1 MKKIFYPILAAAAIL
16 TACNEEVITDGTG
29 SLSFRIGEVADQYY
43 TKADAV
49 NTDEFFVTLSDWNGN
64 AVTVDGVTYSNIP
77 YKNLPAEI
85 SGLPSGPYTVTV
97 SSHEETPAAAFD
109 TPVYGGSTSFNVKTG
124 ATTPVSVKCSV
135 QNVKVTV
142 NPSANFLSELTTY
155 TITVKNEHG
164 GTIHWTNNAEMTGT
178 NVASD
183 LTLPAHF
190 SVSALDVTVTGYRKI
205 SGAEVNLEENAN
217 WNGKITDVA
226 AADHHII
233 NIDAQTTGGIGGA
246 TDGENGITLIVDGTG
261 LNEVN
266 TELNVP
272 GYEDVGVDGPDR
284 GENEDDGDDSGDDN
298 GTNSENVTILWPG
311 NEIETSTG
319 LYKTMDIQSGMTV
332 ELTVSA
338 TAGIKG
344 FVVKLTSDTPSFM
357 SMVCQ
362 LTSDGSTDGAPDE
375 AKANAF
381 VAQNNYAILDLIG
394 DPVAV
399 KSLGNVGLKTGSEI
413 EGKEEVLFSLSTLV
427 PLIPTAGG
435 ADPDTYH
442 TFTLTVTDNNGESS
456 TWPLT
461 FHVPAS
467 N

>member
-29 SLSFRIGEVADQYY
+29 SLSFKIGEVADQYY

-49 NTDEFFVTLSDWNGN
+49 DINEFFVTISNWNGN
-64 AVTVDGVTYSNIP
+64 PVTCDGVTYSNVP
-77 YKNLPAEI
+77 YKNLPTEI
-85 SGLPSGPYTVTV
+85 SGLPSGPYTVAV

-109 TPVYGGSTSFNVKTG
+109 TPVFGGSTTFNVKTG
-124 ATTPVSVKCSV
+124 ATTPVTVKCSV

-142 NPSANFLSELTTY
+142 NPTAEFLSELTTY

-164 GTIHWTNNAEMTGT
+164 GTIHWTNNAELTGT
-178 NVASD
+178 NVSAD

-246 TDGENGITLIVDGTG
+246 TEGDNGITLIVDGAG

-266 TELNVP
+266 TELEVP

-284 GENEDDGDDSGDDN
+284 GENEDGGDEGADDVKI
-298 GTNSENVTILWPG
+298 TMDWPG
-311 NEIETSTG
+311 HEADADGVFEPVDIE
-319 LYKTMDIQSGMTV
+319 DGMSV
-332 ELTVSA
+332 ELTVGA
-338 TAGIKG
+338 EAGIAG
-344 FVVKLTSDTPSFM
+344 FVIRLESDTPAFM
-357 SMVCQ
+357 ALCSQMTSTV
-362 LTSDGSTDGAPDE
+362 LTADQ
-375 AKANAF
+375 AKEQGY
-381 VAQNNYAILDLIG
+381 VMIDLIG
-394 DPVAV
+394 DPTAV
-399 KSLGNVGLKTGSEI
+399 ELMAGVGLKTGNNLKNQTS
-413 EGKEEVLFSLSTLV
+413 VPFSLSTLV
-427 PLIPTAGG
+427 PMIPSAGQAG
-435 ADPDTYH
+435 KDTDH
-442 TFTLTVTDNNGESS
+442 TFILTVTDNNGDQKSW
-456 TWPLT
+456 TLT
-461 FHVPAS
+461 FHVPA
-467 N
+467 

>member
-233 NIDAQTTGGIGGA
+233 KIDAQTTGGIGGA

-284 GENEDDGDDSGDDN
+284 GENEDGEDTETEVNITMD
-298 GTNSENVTILWPG
+298 WPG
-311 NEIETSTG
+311 HEADAEG
-319 LYKTMDIQSGMTV
+319 VFEPVDIVAGMEV
-332 ELTVSA
+332 ELTVGA
-338 TAGIKG
+338 EAGIAG
-344 FVVKLTSDTPSFM
+344 FVIRLESDTPAFM
-357 SMVCQ
+357 ALCSQMTSNV
-362 LTSDGSTDGAPDE
+362 LTADQ
-375 AKANAF
+375 
-381 VAQNNYAILDLIG
+381 AQAQGYIIIDLIE
-394 DPVAV
+394 DSKAV
-399 KSLGNVGLKTGSEI
+399 ELMAGVGLSTGDNLKDKSS
-413 EGKEEVLFSLSTLV
+413 VPFSLSTLV
-427 PLIPTAGG
+427 PMIPSAGQAG
-435 ADPDTYH
+435 PDTDH
-442 TFTLTVTDNNGESS
+442 TFILTVTDNNGDVKSWS
-456 TWPLT
+456 LT
-461 FHVPAS
+461 FHVPAE
-467 N
+467 